1 MATGNKGSCLWR
13 GESPPS
19 VKGRIIPRA
28 PGITSTNKF
37 AVLKCNWWVEKNWMQ
52 QRQRSQ
58 SFWPSTFF
66 FFKSSGLN
74 SILFYSFHSSPKQ
87 TLPEKWSPAPLF
99 GLETP
104 TVFLWALGSRAVSAP
119 RLFPSATEFIQQKR
133 SIYSLLEKN
142 RVNVQ
147 PLLAPWSLAVEVSE
161 LSWFAALMTGAPLH
175 SAVPSPPQCP
185 SEGRP
190 PRAAKLAVTHLSVI
204 NPLSY

>member
-58 SFWPSTFF
+58 SFWPLTFF
-66 FFKSSGLN
+66 FLNLLGLILFF
-74 SILFYSFHSSPKQ
+74 SILFIVALSRHFRRIEA
-87 TLPEKWSPAPLF
+87 LLLF